1 MYQPLIVSIL
11 VVFFLVLSGCQSLAV
26 KEEVPLQTQSVD
38 EVADLQTKLGIG
50 YMRENQLGLAWE
62 KLNKALEA
70 DPRYSVAHNAIALLY
85 ERLDKPET
93 ARVHYELAI
102 KYDPADSSAHS
113 NYGSFLCRRGE
124 FDAAERNF
132 QQALKN
138 PLYQTPEIPITNL
151 GLCLRREGQKDLA
164 ENYLRRALE
173 LNPRIA
179 NALIAMSDLSLQNGH
194 ELSARAYMERYVEV
208 RNHSPRT
215 LWLSVR
221 IERALGDLDA
231 AASYAMLL
239 RSNYP
244 DSQETLLLLE
254 SESQWQ

>member
-1 MYQPLIVSIL
+1 MCQSLIVSIL
-11 VVFFLVLSGCQSLAV
+11 AVFLLVLSGCQSLTVNEAG
-26 KEEVPLQTQSVD
+26 LHTQSVD
-38 EVADLQTKLGIG
+38 AAADLQTKLGVG
-50 YMRENQLGLAWE
+50 YMRENQLDLAWE
-62 KLNKALEA
+62 KLNRALEVA
-70 DPRYSVAHNAIALLY
+70 PRYSVAHNAMALLY
-85 ERLDKPET
+85 ERLDKPEK
-93 ARVHYELAI
+93 ARAHYELAI
-102 KYDPADSSAHS
+102 KYDPTNSSAHT

-124 FDAAERNF
+124 FDDAEKNF

-138 PLYQTPEIPITNL
+138 PLYQTPEIPFTNL
-151 GLCLRREGQKDLA
+151 GLCLRQEGEKDLA

-179 NALIAMSDLSLQNGH
+179 NALIAMSDLSFQNGH

-215 LWLSVR
+215 LWLGVR
-221 IERALGDLDA
+221 IERALGDLNA

>member
-1 MYQPLIVSIL
+1 MYQPLIVATLAAFSLI
-11 VVFFLVLSGCQSLAV
+11 LSGCQSLGV
-26 KEEVPLQTQSVD
+26 KDAPLQTQTVD
-38 EVADLQTKLGIG
+38 EVADLQTKLGTG
-50 YMRENQLGLAWE
+50 YMREGKLDLAWE

-70 DPRYSVAHNAIALLY
+70 DPRYSVAHNAIAVLY
-85 ERLDKPET
+85 ERLGQPDN
-93 ARVHYELAI
+93 AREHYELAI
-102 KYDPADSSAHS
+102 RYNPSDSSAYT

-124 FDAAERNF
+124 FDDAEQNF

-151 GLCLRREGQKDLA
+151 GLCLHQEGQKDLA

-173 LNPRIA
+173 LNPKIA

-194 ELSARAYMERYVEV
+194 ELSARAYIERYAEV
-208 RNHSPRT
+208 SNHSPRT
-215 LWLSVR
+215 LWLGVQ
-221 IERALGDLDA
+221 IERALGDLNA

-244 DSQETLLLLE
+244 DSQETRLLLE
-254 SESQWQ
+254 SEAQWQ